1 MEMRDEDGGGDEYL
15 HAATET
21 KDRGS
26 IDKDLH
32 STTEAEGKE

>member
-1 MEMRDEDGGGDEYL
+1 MGVVTKLL

-32 STTEAEGKE
+32 STTEAEGEG